1 MKWVRTMVVVFLTL
15 VCGAALTSGLW
26 EKTSYQEQFRDSPD
40 AAPSRRFPLGTDA
53 LGRDRFSRLVY
64 GTRVSLLLAPSAAL
78 LSCAAAA
85 LLGGL
90 AGLAGGFIESL
101 ILAAADLFLSLPW
114 LFLLLIARAFL
125 PLNVPPLLSIA
136 ITFTLLGLLGWAAP
150 ARVVRAAV
158 RGLRGSEFV
167 LFARASGC
175 TPWRLLWA
183 HVVPNVMP
191 VLRAQFWTA
200 LPVYILAE
208 STLGML
214 GLGVSEPLPSWGGL
228 LRELEGGDVA
238 SRLWLLAPA
247 LLLAAVTAS
256 LQLIGPRK
264 DLAI

>member
-1 MKWVRTMVVVFLTL
+1 MRRRPDFRPVGENVLPGTVSRFAPTPPLRAGFH
-15 VCGAALTSGLW
+15 W
-26 EKTSYQEQFRDSPD
+26 EPTPWDAIASRASSTEPGSRFCWPLPRLCSP
-40 AAPSRRFPLGTDA
+40 APQP
-53 LGRDRFSRLVY
+53 
-64 GTRVSLLLAPSAAL
+64 PCSAAWPD
-78 LSCAAAA
+78 SRED
-85 LLGGL
+85 
-90 AGLAGGFIESL
+90 FIESL

-114 LFLLLIARAFL
+114 LFLLLIARACL

-150 ARVVRAAV
+150 ARVIRAAV
-158 RGLRGSEFV
+158 RGLRSSEFV

-200 LPVYILAE
+200 VPVYILAE
-208 STLGML
+208 TTLGML

-247 LLLAAVTAS
+247 LLLAAVTAG